1 MAVVAVEPAAG
12 LAVVVTAEPLAAAAE
27 VAEAEAA
34 EAAAAEA
41 AAAVEARVRETR
53 GRPGP
58 PLNQESS
65 RTKPPD
71 LLVAT

>member
-12 LAVVVTAEPLAAAAE
+12 LAVVVTAEPLAAAAAAE

-34 EAAAAEA
+34 EAA

-65 RTKPPD
+65 RMKPPD